1 VEYQIPQFI
10 EVEDKIFGPFTF
22 RQFIFIAGGVGLC
35 VLFFLRL
42 NIILAV
48 LLSLP
53 VAGLTAALAFYRVNN
68 KPFLSVIE
76 AALKHY
82 TKGRFYLWRKD
93 DSVTATQAP
102 KVAAPIQA
110 PPTPFKGLTRGRL
123 EEIAR
128 ALDENTRQQ

>member
-1 VEYQIPQFI
+1 MEYQIPQFI

-48 LLSLP
+48 LLSIP
-53 VAGLTAALAFYRVNN
+53 VAGLSAALAFYKVNN
-68 KPFLSVIE
+68 KSFLSLIE
-76 AALKHY
+76 AAVKHY
-82 TKGRFYLWRKD
+82 TSDHFYLWRKD
-93 DSVTATQAP
+93 HNKKTEEAPMVRAQAP
-102 KVAAPIQA
+102 APAA
-110 PPTPFKGLTRGRL
+110 PTPFKGLTRGRL

-128 ALDENTRQQ
+128 ALDEHQS